1 MYIFIISFIVIIT
14 MFYLYQRYFPVWK
27 VPSLKE
33 INNLSNFENIVYVDV
48 RDYQDANHKPVQGAV
63 NLPYAY
69 LKRHH
74 NQIKKGEV
82 VVVAS
87 DQVLKNL
94 SIRFLKGHGFKV
106 VGYQLIK

>member
-1 MYIFIISFIVIIT
+1 MYIILISILVFFMIY
-14 MFYLYQRYFPVWK
+14 FYQRYFPIWH
-27 VPSLKE
+27 VPNMDVAN
-33 INNLSNFENIVYVDV
+33 INYENNIVYLDV
-48 RDYQDANHKPVQGAV
+48 RDYQDASHKPVQGAV

-74 NQIKKGEV
+74 DQISSRQV

-87 DQVLKNL
+87 DPVLKNL

-106 VGYQLIK
+106 VAYQLVK

>member
-1 MYIFIISFIVIIT
+1 MYIFIFTIIVVI
-14 MFYLYQRYFPVWK
+14 MFYLYQRHFPVWQ
-27 VPSLKE
+27 VPSLEDCCHNASEK
-33 INNLSNFENIVYVDV
+33 NVVVVDV
-48 RDYQDANHKPVQGAV
+48 RDYQDASHKPVQGAY

-74 NQIKKGEV
+74 NQIAKGEI

-87 DQVLKNL
+87 DPVLKNL

-106 VGYQLIK
+106 IGYQLIK

>member
-1 MYIFIISFIVIIT
+1 MNIFLIFIVIIL
-14 MFYLYQRYFPVWK
+14 MFCLYQRYFPVWY
-27 VPSLKE
+27 VP
-33 INNLSNFENIVYVDV
+33 NLDVANMNYENHIVYLDV
-48 RDYQDANHKPVQGAV
+48 RDYQDASHKPVQGAF

-74 NQIKKGEV
+74 EQISSCQV

-87 DQVLKNL
+87 DPVLKNL
-94 SIRFLKGHGFKV
+94 SIRFLKWHGFKV

>member
-1 MYIFIISFIVIIT
+1 MNIILISTLILI
-14 MFYLYQRYFPVWK
+14 MFYLYQRYFPVWY
-27 VPSLKE
+27 VP
-33 INNLSNFENIVYVDV
+33 NMDGVNQTAGNHIVYLDV
-48 RDYQDANHKPVQGAV
+48 RDYQDASHKPVQGAF

-74 NQIKKGEV
+74 DQISSCQV

-87 DQVLKNL
+87 DPVLKNL

>member
-1 MYIFIISFIVIIT
+1 MYIILISFLLIV
-14 MFYLYQRYFPVWK
+14 MFYLYQRYFPIWYVPRMDVAK
-27 VPSLKE
+27 V
-33 INNLSNFENIVYVDV
+33 NYGNNIVYLDV
-48 RDYQDANHKPVQGAV
+48 RDYQDASHKPVQGAF

-74 NQIKKGEV
+74 DQITSCEV

-87 DQVLKNL
+87 DPVLKNL

>member
-1 MYIFIISFIVIIT
+1 MYIFIFTIIVVS
-14 MFYLYQRYFPVWK
+14 MFYLYQRHFPVRQ
-27 VPSLKE
+27 VPSLEEANKN
-33 INNLSNFENIVYVDV
+33 IGDNIVVVDV
-48 RDYQDANHKPVQGAV
+48 RDYQDATHKPVQGAF

-74 NQIKKGEV
+74 HQIAKGEI

-87 DQVLKNL
+87 DPVLKNL
-94 SIRFLKGHGFKV
+94 SVRFLKGHGFKV